1 MHADKSVY
9 HIAQT
14 KAMTGES
21 STARQKIL
29 ETASKLF
36 YEKGI
41 PYVGIKEVI
50 SESGIAKRTLYR
62 WFSSKDKLIE
72 EVTKYRAQQWIGW
85 FEKAVTER
93 GNTPKEQL
101 LATFDVMREWYA
113 SPGFRGCPFINAV
126 LEIADASHKAH
137 HVSIDLRESIRKIVM
152 RLAAEAGVQNP
163 DAFSRQY
170 LLLIGGASLMAT
182 IEQSPDGATFAQNTL
197 SVLIDASL
205 TKTSVN
211 CERPTSGYRP

>member
-1 MHADKSVY
+1 MQADKSVY
-9 HIAQT
+9 YVAKI

-21 STARQKIL
+21 STTRQKIL

-41 PYVGIKEVI
+41 PYVGINEVI

-62 WFSSKDKLIE
+62 WFSSKDILIE

-152 RLAAEAGVQNP
+152 RLAAECGVENP
-163 DAFSRQY
+163 DAFSKQY

-182 IEQSPDGATFAQNTL
+182 IEQSPDGATFAQNAL

-205 TKTSVN
+205 TKASVN
-211 CERPTSGYRP
+211 CE

>member
-1 MHADKSVY
+1 MTTKSS
-9 HIAQT
+9 A
-14 KAMTGES
+14 
-21 STARQKIL
+21 ARQQIL
-29 ETASKLF
+29 ETASELF
-36 YEKGI
+36 YQKGI
-41 PYVGIKEVI
+41 PHVGINQVI
-50 SESGIAKRTLYR
+50 AESGVAKRTLYR
-62 WFSSKDKLIE
+62 WFPSKDKLIE
-72 EVTKYRAQQWIGW
+72 EVMKHRAQQWIQW
-85 FEKAVTER
+85 FEKAVTDR

-101 LATFDVMREWYA
+101 LATFDVLREWYA

-126 LEIADASHKAH
+126 LELADASHKAH
-137 HVSIDLRESIRKIVM
+137 HISIDLRESIRQIIM

-205 TKTSVN
+205 TKAFVD
-211 CERPTSGYRP
+211 CG

>member
-1 MHADKSVY
+1 METSLS
-9 HIAQT
+9 T
-14 KAMTGES
+14 LSNEKAMTIES
-21 STARQKIL
+21 SAARQKIL

-41 PYVGIKEVI
+41 PYVGINEVI
-50 SESGIAKRTLYR
+50 AESAVAKRTLYR

-72 EVTKYRAQQWIGW
+72 EVMKYRAQKWIQW
-85 FEKAVTER
+85 FEEAVIER
-93 GNTPKEQL
+93 GNNPKERL
-101 LATFDVMREWYA
+101 LATFDVLREWYA

-126 LEIADASHKAH
+126 LEIADASHQAH
-137 HVSIDLRESIRKIVM
+137 HVAIDLRESIRQIIM
-152 RLAAEAGVQNP
+152 RLATEAGVRTP
-163 DAFSRQY
+163 DAFSQQY

-205 TKTSVN
+205 
-211 CERPTSGYRP
+211 E

>member
-9 HIAQT
+9 YVAKT

-41 PYVGIKEVI
+41 PYVGINEVI

-62 WFSSKDKLIE
+62 WFSSKDILIE

-137 HVSIDLRESIRKIVM
+137 HVSIDLRESIRHIVM
-152 RLAAEAGVQNP
+152 GLAAEAGVENP
-163 DAFSRQY
+163 DGFSRQY

-182 IEQSPDGATFAQNTL
+182 IEQSPDGATFAQNAL

-205 TKTSVN
+205 AKASVN
-211 CERPTSGYRP
+211 CE